1 MASRIALVEF
11 TPIKSCFI
19 SLPVPWG
26 QEFQRKQNS
35 IFELQWGDRG
45 RAYVSWAGDMVIA
58 AMNNGSTTPTLQING
73 LYANKLGLCHG
84 EEVLLRPVSAV
95 HHCSRISVEPAT
107 SDDWEILELNT
118 GYVESNLLNQVR
130 IVWTGQIL
138 PVWIEKKI
146 CIFIKIGTTEPNAS
160 CVQLQQ
166 NTELFV
172 APKSRRNHTSS
183 RPPAPNL
190 NPLPSRSTV
199 NPDRQGGISPQRDS
213 DKTPSSMGSIVG
225 GGTPSNYT
233 SDYDSAT
240 SPSDSTFST
249 AHLTDGSSGGNT
261 PTQPWSVPPEILDNS
276 IPWSYRVWCRIKS
289 IFFSDE
295 GDTQT
300 AVGVS
305 DMEEA
310 RRKMAAEFWKDVRIV
325 ARVQPMFERSESAVL
340 RDSSSSGL
348 LASGVDKKPQGPDRK
363 HIAPSSTAQKRPSDA
378 PSPQLPTTDPSPL
391 PNMNSYTHLMQPTT
405 VYLSSDCETEFVR
418 HHNSNT
424 DEHQCPVNAFVT
436 FLAYLSKMPS
446 PREKKEEVNRK
457 FQQTQK
463 KYHEERKTSGS
474 SFSEQQPHLSDP
486 ATKDATKTDDINP
499 SCVVRVIIHSN
510 ELKRHQNGQSKNVY
524 SSNTFQKRNISW
536 FIQIP
541 DLLRRQLGLEA
552 SAKVELRPVLIPP
565 HPIHSIVLF
574 PLFDKPATLTT
585 EDLVFA
591 FEYWVSCVSCMISPI
606 PIKQHGTLLQFPIS
620 RTGDIQGE
628 FLISINYQDNANKT
642 DSSMSSTPID
652 ASQTYFLLHPLS
664 AKKSKAR
671 ILDRMTTSNKP
682 AFIPRMPSLGVS
694 ELDNVVC
701 GYRLRDLG
709 GVTVDLGKEAVSYLS
724 TALMTRPLSRSLGE
738 SLPGILQGGLL
749 ICGPRGSGK
758 STLGRSV
765 CREMMA
771 WPNLAHVSLVEC
783 KQLKGKRIETIRKI
797 WEEAMNEAAWRQPS
811 IILLDDLDHVTA
823 SPLGPEQEIGP
834 EAVYHT
840 RVAEVLKDI
849 MMAEVKEG
857 SQVCILATTRS
868 KGTLH
873 QSLTSSRGCHLF
885 QSCLEIPSLNKEQR
899 VEVFNSAVRSKVE
912 VDLRTFDHV
921 DAAALMSLMEGYVA
935 RDVVTVVERAIHA
948 GCSREMVEGRPR
960 LDPTPH
966 ERPAQDPNVEEIL
979 LIQEDF
985 EVALLD
991 YTPATLRDVPLHS
1004 AGELGWDDVGGLRDV
1019 KESLLETLQLPAK
1032 YPVLFANCPLRLR
1045 SGLLLYG
1052 PPGTGKTLLGG
1063 VVAREC
1069 GLNFISIKGPELLS
1083 KYIGASEQAVRDL
1096 FNRAQ
1101 SAKPCILFFD
1111 EFDSLAPRRG
1121 HDSTGVTDRVVNQ
1134 LLTQLDGVEGLQ
1146 GVYVIGAT
1154 SRPDLIDPALLRPG
1168 RLDKCLFCPIPGTDE
1183 RLEILQALTRKIP
1196 LTNDVNLHAVA
1207 AQCEHFTGAD
1217 FKALLYNAQ
1226 LDAIHATLSNPDP
1239 DSDYDP
1245 PMILSKKQCS
1255 MGADEWKLTFM
1266 ESFSADGDYM
1276 GNNADD
1282 VNAREDDVTSRSP
1295 SRRLRRDN
1303 GNSVHFGSPRRS
1315 ATGSESSN
1323 NSMDFVQ
1330 VNIQDLKSDGVSL
1343 AEGRVVAEDNPG
1355 SDGRLEVKGHSS
1367 DGRSDVK
1374 GHGPSLKKL
1383 AAVKRGSTTTTKPRM
1398 SDIIGD
1404 SIENEEVP
1412 GPMEG
1417 LDDAFYTSTRQWGE
1431 QQVIYMPTLRDGV
1444 VDPSKDTQ
1452 EKINSQIAVIKE
1464 NYRQRTNRLQG
1475 YQNERS
1481 KSIDGSAVIHISQ
1494 AHLLRAAADM
1504 KPSVTFSERARYQ
1517 SIYERFV
1524 QSRGGNF
1531 NPTPQQQAG
1540 QKRATLA

>member
-58 AMNNGSTTPTLQING
+58 AMNNGGTTPTLQING

-166 NTELFV
+166 NTELVV

-261 PTQPWSVPPEILDNS
+261 PTQPWSVPPESLDNS

-295 GDTQT
+295 GDNQT

-325 ARVQPMFERSESAVL
+325 ARVQPMFERSESTVL

-363 HIAPSSTAQKRPSDA
+363 HIAPSNSTAQKRPSDA
-378 PSPQLPTTDPSPL
+378 PSPQLPMTDPSPL

-436 FLAYLSKMPS
+436 FLAYLSKIPS

-474 SFSEQQPHLSDP
+474 SLSEQQPHLSDP

-642 DSSMSSTPID
+642 DSSSSPTPID

-682 AFIPRMPSLGVS
+682 AFIPRMPSSGVS

-823 SPLGPEQEIGP
+823 SPLGPEQEISP

-840 RVAEVLKDI
+840 RVAEILKDI

-921 DAAALMSLMEGYVA
+921 DAVALMSQMEGYVA

-966 ERPAQDPNVEEIL
+966 ERPAKDPNVEEIL

-1196 LTNDVNLHAVA
+1196 LTNDVNLRTVA

-1226 LDAIHATLSNPDP
+1226 LDAIHATLSNPDL
-1239 DSDYDP
+1239 DGDYDP
-1245 PMILSKKQCS
+1245 PMTLSKKQCS

-1282 VNAREDDVTSRSP
+1282 NNAREVDVTSRSP
-1295 SRRLRRDN
+1295 SRRLRREN
-1303 GNSVHFGSPRRS
+1303 
-1315 ATGSESSN
+1315 
-1323 NSMDFVQ
+1323 
-1330 VNIQDLKSDGVSL
+1330 
-1343 AEGRVVAEDNPG
+1343 
-1355 SDGRLEVKGHSS
+1355 
-1367 DGRSDVK
+1367 
-1374 GHGPSLKKL
+1374 
-1383 AAVKRGSTTTTKPRM
+1383 
-1398 SDIIGD
+1398 D
-1404 SIENEEVP
+1404 SIDNEEVP

-1417 LDDAFYTSTRQWGE
+1417 LDDPFYTSTRQWGE

-1475 YQNERS
+1475 YQNERA
-1481 KSIDGSAVIHISQ
+1481 KSVDGSAVIHISQ